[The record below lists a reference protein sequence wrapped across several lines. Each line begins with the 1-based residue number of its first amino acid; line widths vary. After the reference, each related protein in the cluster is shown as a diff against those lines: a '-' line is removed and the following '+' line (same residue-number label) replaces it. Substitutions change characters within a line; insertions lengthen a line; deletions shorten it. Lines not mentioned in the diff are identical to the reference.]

1 MTLPFCFA
9 RNAAVETS
17 CSGLLRWAPN
27 VYEEFCVS
35 ENKREKKT
43 RAHPSS
49 SQPQLATSPM
59 RCQTEE
65 NLVCNTGKSYHASFI
80 ILGGV
85 MVSSPSEEHEIYC
98 HFDLYEGIYS

>member
-1 MTLPFCFA
+1 MYTKSFVFLKT
-9 RNAAVETS
+9 RD
-17 CSGLLRWAPN
+17 
-27 VYEEFCVS
+27 
-35 ENKREKKT
+35 EKKT

-59 RCQTEE
+59 WCQIEE
-65 NLVCNTGKSYHASFI
+65 NLVCNTDKIYRASFI